1 MAGTAT
7 FEREARPMAR
17 QVTGW
22 VGWVWFGAFT
32 LLTVGLFNIMG
43 GLVAVLSPK
52 DVLAWSGHSVVLVD
66 VSAWGW
72 VHIVLG
78 ALLVLVACFLFAAR
92 PWARIVASILVVL
105 NLLTQF
111 LSLPITPWWSIA
123 VIVLDV
129 FVLWALIVHGAEVEE
144 AVR

>member
-1 MAGTAT
+1 
-7 FEREARPMAR
+7 MAR

-22 VGWVWFGAFT
+22 VGWVWFGAFL
-32 LLTVGLFNIMG
+32 LLTVGFFNVIG
-43 GLVAVLSPK
+43 GIVAAFSPD
-52 DVLAWSGHSVVLVD
+52 DVLAWSGHDVVLVD
-66 VSAWGW
+66 VSTWGW

-78 ALLVLVACFLFAAR
+78 VLLVLVAAFLFAAR
-92 PWARIVASILVVL
+92 PWARIVAAILVTL

-111 LSLPITPWWSIA
+111 LYLPITPWWSLA

-129 FVLWALIVHGAEVEE
+129 FVLWALIVHGAEVED